1 MYKNL
6 ILSMIIFLSIIIT
19 GCIEESS
26 EYDFKEKIIGK
37 WLSDSIPQDEGSA
50 IFNFLS
56 NNTLYINFTEID
68 NGSYSNQTTNFE
80 YNISKDNLKIFIAN
94 EPLILNYS
102 FSDNFKI
109 LTLKDEYGSPTIL
122 NKIY

>member
-6 ILSMIIFLSIIIT
+6 ILSIIIFLGIIIS

-37 WLSDSIPQDEGSA
+37 WLSDAIPQDEGSA

-56 NNTLYINFTEID
+56 NNTLYINFTEIN
-68 NGSYSNQTTNFE
+68 NGVYSNQTTNYE
-80 YNISKDNLKIFIAN
+80 YNISQDNLKIFIAD

-102 FSDNFKI
+102 FSDDYKI
-109 LTLKDEYGSPTIL
+109 LTLKDENGSPTIL